1 MILRKD
7 DRFYNWTWFRQYQD
21 YNLLREENIKLRAKN
36 DVLRELAGLK
46 RKEE

>member
-1 MILRKD
+1 MIGFIIEPGLD
-7 DRFYNWTWFRQYQD
+7 YNQD
-21 YNLLREENIKLRAKN
+21 NNLLREENIKLRAKN

>member
-1 MILRKD
+1 MIGFIIEPGLD
-7 DRFYNWTWFRQYQD
+7 NNQD
-21 YNLLREENIKLRAKN
+21 NNLLREENIKLRAKN